1 MFVRN
6 PRAGRV
12 TLHLFEDQ
20 RRRFVLPT
28 REQRHCAKLFM
39 GIDHCGDPRQL
50 AVLFDLAIQSRRSR
64 QASALSRGGLAIAG
78 CLRAAA
84 SDSINV
90 SSKVSLRR

>member
-50 AVLFDLAIQSRRSR
+50 AVLFDLGNPIAQI
-64 QASALSRGGLAIAG
+64 APGKCAIARRPCYCG
-78 CLRAAA
+78 LP
-84 SDSINV
+84 
-90 SSKVSLRR
+90 SSCSFAFH